1 VIGWWRRSVFA
12 RLSRLEGFV
21 RVLMKPRNG
30 QPWSPQDRLL
40 LRAEMR
46 AAARWVPAFL
56 VFLLPGGMLLLPV
69 YAWALD
75 RRRGAALRL
84 LEQQRR
90 AEEAATGAESLTA
103 ELSERA
109 SSGS

>member
-1 VIGWWRRSVFA
+1 MIGWWRRSVFS

-21 RVLMKPRNG
+21 RVLMMPRNG
-30 QPWSPQDRLL
+30 QSWSPADRAF
-40 LRAEMR
+40 LRAEVR

-56 VFLLPGGMLLLPV
+56 VFLLPGGMVLLPV

-84 LEQQRR
+84 LEDHRR
-90 AEEAATGAESLTA
+90 AEEAAAADPLAA
-103 ELSERA
+103 ELSGRA